1 MRQKGPTNSCCA
13 HGTILARGIAKLA
26 GSVMLER
33 PTCSCCSHRTLS
45 CAQRLCAVGKINGS
59 MRSKIIT
66 YSYCS
71 SGAIVA
77 RRSGKAGKMSW
88 KRATDSCF
96 SHDTPL
102 PKLRED
108 VLGRKDRLSA
118 AFRTVFFFYR
128 GKLLQSD
135 QCTRSETPT
144 SSCIDIALTL
154 SSTTLRE
161 REYRRTGTLEKAH
174 L

>member
-1 MRQKGPTNSCCA
+1 MYEAEK
-13 HGTILARGIAKLA
+13 
-26 GSVMLER
+26 
-33 PTCSCCSHRTLS
+33 
-45 CAQRLCAVGKINGS
+45 
-59 MRSKIIT
+59 
-66 YSYCS
+66 
-71 SGAIVA
+71 
-77 RRSGKAGKMSW
+77 
-88 KRATDSCF
+88 TDF
-96 SHDTPL
+96 QL
-102 PKLRED
+102 LFVRY
-108 VLGRKDRLSA
+108 
-118 AFRTVFFFYR
+118 FFYR